1 MTVSWSSKKNWE
13 GRVTSGRA
21 ALLHPCMSLQ
31 LERNRLYSQFAKPN
45 EDLKKKKK
53 KRHFNTK
60 PDNYDYSLAL
70 NYQAG
75 LTLSNYT

>member
-1 MTVSWSSKKNWE
+1 
-13 GRVTSGRA
+13 
-21 ALLHPCMSLQ
+21 MSLQ